1 MTPCSLAVVLQ
12 MRRRLFVVQAV
23 ALVSICLH
31 SASCASE
38 TLELSNGD
46 PTSPAPPNSPGDS
59 SSPRDPTSPGDPTT
73 PPPSD
78 QVLPT
83 LAATRLVVDDAFATA
98 PLCANCHANVQG
110 SAAMRDES
118 SRPIGPFDLW
128 RSSMMANAARDPL
141 WRAMMSAEIAA
152 TPSRKAEI
160 EAKCFSCHG
169 PMAKRAGLKD
179 GALPTLEMVYT
190 DTDRSQI
197 LLDGVSCTVCHQS
210 TEEHFGEES
219 GYSGNF
225 VVNDYREIYG
235 PHANP
240 FGMPMSR
247 MSGYDPVYGD
257 HVLESALCGT
267 CHTLFTNTLDPD
279 GTATGDRFAEQT
291 PYLEWRNSVYNDE
304 VTNLSPDAASC
315 QDCHQPKTSVDGVEI
330 RTEIARMGG
339 MHGGMG
345 GGMFPARSPYGR
357 HVFVGANTFV
367 PTLIRDNA
375 AELQPNASAAALN
388 ATIAAAREELQ
399 ERTATM
405 ELVEASRVGDRVR
418 LTLRLE
424 NLAGHK
430 LPTGFPSRRAWVRL
444 EVIDD
449 TGEVP
454 FASGVTDDKGR
465 LLNLDGE
472 VLASEAAGGP
482 IQAHRNLIS
491 SDEEV
496 LIFEDIM
503 GDVNGNATFTLLR
516 AAVHLKDNRLLP
528 KGWNPNHPDAEH
540 TGVYGAASQDGNFV
554 DGADTVTYEVRAPV
568 ENGPYRVRAAFLYQ
582 TLNPRFAAELFSF
595 DTAEVETLERYY
607 AASGSPP
614 ETMAELEY
622 VLE

>member
-1 MTPCSLAVVLQ
+1 
-12 MRRRLFVVQAV
+12 
-23 ALVSICLH
+23 
-31 SASCASE
+31 
-38 TLELSNGD
+38 
-46 PTSPAPPNSPGDS
+46 
-59 SSPRDPTSPGDPTT
+59 
-73 PPPSD
+73 
-78 QVLPT
+78 
-83 LAATRLVVDDAFATA
+83 
-98 PLCANCHANVQG
+98 
-110 SAAMRDES
+110 
-118 SRPIGPFDLW
+118 
-128 RSSMMANAARDPL
+128 
-141 WRAMMSAEIAA
+141 
-152 TPSRKAEI
+152 
-160 EAKCFSCHG
+160 
-169 PMAKRAGLKD
+169 
-179 GALPTLEMVYT
+179 
-190 DTDRSQI
+190 
-197 LLDGVSCTVCHQS
+197 
-210 TEEHFGEES
+210 
-219 GYSGNF
+219 
-225 VVNDYREIYG
+225 
-235 PHANP
+235 
-240 FGMPMSR
+240 
-247 MSGYDPVYGD
+247 
-257 HVLESALCGT
+257 
-267 CHTLFTNTLDPD
+267 
-279 GTATGDRFAEQT
+279 
-291 PYLEWRNSVYNDE
+291 
-304 VTNLSPDAASC
+304 
-315 QDCHQPKTSVDGVEI
+315 
-330 RTEIARMGG
+330 
-339 MHGGMG
+339 
-345 GGMFPARSPYGR
+345 
-357 HVFVGANTFV
+357 V